1 MQVRIGWITVCIVL
15 GLVYGAMAE
24 QPFHELLG
32 KWEYIGTGCSPCKL
46 DIESATPE
54 GKLVTHATWANE
66 PVESWG
72 QATRK
77 GKKIS
82 VVITM
87 AGGTSLEVDLS
98 KNGKKLQG
106 YHKYRPEE
114 SIGMLVIYERV
125 DSRKK

>member
-1 MQVRIGWITVCIVL
+1 MVGFVCGTL
-15 GLVYGAMAE
+15 AE
-24 QPFHELLG
+24 QPFYELLG
-32 KWEYIGTGCSPCKL
+32 KWEYIGSGCSPCKL
-46 DIESATPE
+46 EIESATPD
-54 GKLVTHATWANE
+54 GKLVTQATWANE

-106 YHKYRPEE
+106 YHKHRPEE
-114 SIGMLVIYERV
+114 PVGMLVIYERV
-125 DSRKK
+125 DAHKK